1 MMRFLLPKL
10 LQIQIK
16 AVSLQYR
23 ITNETGCQPS
33 EAAQK

>member
-16 AVSLQYR
+16 AVSLQHR
-23 ITNETGCQPS
+23 ITIETGHQHS
-33 EAAQK
+33 EVT